1 MESVMKPIALL
12 SLVLVGL
19 AMWYVLLVSIIAM
32 IQRALA
38 T

>member
-1 MESVMKPIALL
+1 MKPIALL

-19 AMWYVLLVSIIAM
+19 AMWYILLVSIVAT

>member
-1 MESVMKPIALL
+1 MKPIALL

-19 AMWYVLLVSIIAM
+19 AMWYILLVSIVAM